1 MPITRPASRLAALLL
16 ASLAGSA
23 FADVSWPL
31 KPAPDQPLAFAT
43 TLALDY
49 AALEA
54 LRDLPRIDVNDF
66 VLPDGTT
73 TSAHLVRV
81 DPFAPGAQVVVA
93 SGNRQAPLDLS
104 DMVILS
110 GTIDADPDARV
121 FVSFSAAGVHGVIL
135 DQSGD
140 AIISSGPLGK
150 DLLPV
155 IYQMKDLPKDAINWI
170 DKPCGLDRLVD
181 KRKPQVT
188 TNADTTVDRA
198 GPCRLADIAVETDW
212 EYTANIFGGNTAA
225 SAAYAV
231 TLMAA
236 DSEIYQRDVHTRL
249 RVSFLRVWSDA
260 NDPYTTTDN
269 YERIF
274 EFQDYWNANMTHI
287 QRHAAHFLAGV
298 LGSTGGVAY
307 YPGLCQAGY
316 DYGLSS
322 YLSGYFPYP
331 LVDHNGQNW
340 DLMVTAHEIG
350 HNFGAPHTHDVGIDG
365 CGNGDCSH
373 ASEGT
378 IMSYCHTCSGGMSN
392 IVMNLHN
399 VIINNHILPYLAN
412 DAPCNTL
419 DDGVEI
425 TGHPGNQSVAP
436 GATAQF
442 SVGAITNG
450 AASYQWLRNGN
461 ALSNAGKF
469 SGVDTAT
476 LTITDCAMTEAGSY
490 SVVVSAATCGSET
503 SNAATLGVNCPG
515 DFNNDGFING
525 DDYDAFAELFDV
537 ADPGADI
544 NHDGFVN
551 GDDYD
556 FFADHFDAGC

>member
-1 MPITRPASRLAALLL
+1 
-16 ASLAGSA
+16 
-23 FADVSWPL
+23 
-31 KPAPDQPLAFAT
+31 
-43 TLALDY
+43 
-49 AALEA
+49 
-54 LRDLPRIDVNDF
+54 
-66 VLPDGTT
+66 
-73 TSAHLVRV
+73 
-81 DPFAPGAQVVVA
+81 
-93 SGNRQAPLDLS
+93 
-104 DMVILS
+104 
-110 GTIDADPDARV
+110 
-121 FVSFSAAGVHGVIL
+121 VIL
-135 DQSGD
+135 DESGD
-140 AIISSGPLGK
+140 AIISSGPLGR

-155 IYQMKDLPKDAINWI
+155 IYQMKALPKDAINWI
-170 DKPCGLDRLVD
+170 DKPCGLDRLVGN
-181 KRKPQVT
+181 RKPQVT
-188 TNADTTVDRA
+188 TNADTTADRA

-212 EYTANIFGGNTAA
+212 EYTANIFGGNTTA

-274 EFQDYWNANMTHI
+274 EFQNYWNANMTHI

-340 DLMVTAHEIG
+340 DLMVTAHELG

-373 ASEGT
+373 ATQGT

-399 VIINNHILPYLAN
+399 VIINDHILPYLAN
-412 DAPCNTL
+412 DAPL
-419 DDGVEI
+419 RHRRRRRGD
-425 TGHPGNQSVAP
+425 HRAPGQPERRTRRHRSILRRRDHQRNCLLPVAP
-436 GATAQF
+436 QRQRALQRRQVQRRGYRHPHHHQLLHDRGRQLQRGRF
-442 SVGAITNG
+442 GG
-450 AASYQWLRNGN
+450 DLR
-461 ALSNAGKF
+461 
-469 SGVDTAT
+469 
-476 LTITDCAMTEAGSY
+476 
-490 SVVVSAATCGSET
+490 
-503 SNAATLGVNCPG
+503 LGDVQHRHARRELPG
-515 DFNNDGFING
+515 RFQQRR
-525 DDYDAFAELFDV
+525 V
-537 ADPGADI
+537 
-544 NHDGFVN
+544 HQRR
-551 GDDYD
+551 
-556 FFADHFDAGC
+556 